1 MNGWLIAGGLL
12 LAMLTGSVG
21 TWVGYDQGRAAAQA
35 QQDHDTAQALSK
47 SLQQASDAINQ
58 ANTAS
63 NDMRAA
69 LNKLQ
74 TAQGS
79 STQELK
85 NALAKNHADPVV
97 CRFDADSMRILA
109 DARER
114 ATQAAAGGVLSA
126 VPATSGAD
134 R

>member
-1 MNGWLIAGGLL
+1 MNGWLIAGALIL
-12 LAMLTGSVG
+12 SMLTGG
-21 TWVGYDQGRAAAQA
+21 AGIWVGYDQGRAAAQA
-35 QQDHDTAQALSK
+35 KQDHDAAQALSK

-63 NDMRAA
+63 NDMRTA

-85 NALAKNHADPVV
+85 NALAKNHSSTVCHLDP
-97 CRFDADSMRILA
+97 DSMRIL
-109 DARER
+109 DQAR
-114 ATQAAAGGVLSA
+114 ASAAQAAAGGVLGA
-126 VPATSGAD
+126 VPASSGPH
-134 R
+134 